1 MWLKGLKNNKKK
13 NCMFLDFG
21 FEALCWGDKIIII
34 IIIICNIRGKEWQ
47 WNKLK

>member
-21 FEALCWGDKIIII
+21 FEALCWGD
-34 IIIICNIRGKEWQ
+34 NISIYIYIYRYIFVCVCVCV
-47 WNKLK
+47 